1 MLKLISIGIYY
12 MSVAVLVLGVLGS
25 LSVIQFPPVS
35 AIILYLLFGEI
46 ASLVMAVVIKDE
58 E

>member
-25 LSVIQFPPVS
+25 LSFIQFPPIS